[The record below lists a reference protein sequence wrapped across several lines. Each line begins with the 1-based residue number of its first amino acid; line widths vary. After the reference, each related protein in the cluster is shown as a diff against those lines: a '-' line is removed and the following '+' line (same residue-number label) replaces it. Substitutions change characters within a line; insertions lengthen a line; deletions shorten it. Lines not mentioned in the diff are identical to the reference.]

1 MEMAIKHPQVPKK
14 IIIAAVAEIIIFRG
28 AQWRGC
34 GNRTATIDAKG
45 ERRYEAKRS
54 RYERET
60 AGKKYKIAFGVP

>member
-34 GNRTATIDAKG
+34 GNRTATIDAG
-45 ERRYEAKRS
+45 VQRRHGAKRS
-54 RYERET
+54 GYERET
-60 AGKKYKIAFGVP
+60 AG